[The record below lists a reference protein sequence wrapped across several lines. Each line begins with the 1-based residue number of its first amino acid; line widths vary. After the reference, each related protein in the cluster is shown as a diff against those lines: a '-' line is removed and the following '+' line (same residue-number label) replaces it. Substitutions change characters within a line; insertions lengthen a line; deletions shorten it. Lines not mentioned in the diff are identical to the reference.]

1 MNGPLTGWRVLLRIA
16 WRDVLRNKGR
26 SALILVMIALPVF
39 GVTAAHVV
47 ISTQNVSTVE
57 GLDRKL
63 GQATANLEVTA
74 NEEVGQYVDPNE
86 GGWTSGARK
95 DPVTTAE
102 LSAILGKDAAL
113 TPWRKDWLNAR
124 LGDRVRNVT
133 VTSADLGEKVFDG
146 TYELTAGRLPEK
158 KGEILVNDALV
169 ERGVTMGDTLEFLDS
184 PGTLEVVGLAEDASY
199 RGSEQAWAFP
209 GSVAASGHGPIAEPD
224 DYLVTGADVS
234 WEQVIELN
242 KIGVSVL
249 SRAVVANPPSEAEI
263 RAAQGENYYDDN
275 TSEMVFATIVLVI
288 TMALLEVILLAGP
301 AFAVGARRMQRH
313 LAQVAATGGTPG
325 QVRRAVL
332 ATAVVLG
339 GIAAAIGLVG
349 GIAAGAIGVP
359 IAQHWSSSVFGPFD
373 VVWLQVLGIALL
385 GWMSAVIA
393 AFVPAWIASRQ
404 DVVKVLAGRRGDRAP
419 SKASPVVG
427 AVLFAAGTALAV
439 HGTRQVTW
447 GEVWI
452 AAAAV
457 LVVLGGV
464 LLLSPVVA
472 IVGLLSGRAPLPLR
486 YAVRDAARHRA
497 RTVPAIGAVMATVT
511 GVVAL
516 GIANASDAK
525 ESEET
530 YRPSAAM
537 GSGSVHYWS
546 DGFSE
551 KTEAENW
558 ATITEVAHE
567 TFPEARVVHG
577 FKQGDGMGETT
588 DVNLEEV
595 VGRASL
601 LGEWGGFYSS
611 WIVEDRLPAASYWMS
626 DEAKAQAD
634 AALRAGKVVLFTD
647 DTARLAAEEMDQ
659 AAPDTSRTE
668 ATLRTSTWDGY
679 SEQSDE
685 GPKLTFPAT
694 VVEADYGVVQGIVP
708 TRVAERLGV
717 PVVPVSVELPGPVSK
732 DEAAALEKAFQAAGV
747 GDAEV
752 YVERGWPGD
761 RESALLLLVLAVV
774 GGLLMLGGTLTATF
788 LALSDAAPDLATLS
802 AVGAAPRERRLVA
815 ASYALVVGGIGSV
828 LGALVGLVPG
838 IAATWPMTGH
848 GETWAESHY
857 LAIPWLLILGVV
869 VGLPLLTAL
878 VVGLCARSRL
888 PLVARID

>member
-1 MNGPLTGWRVLLRIA
+1 MRSWRPLLRLA

-39 GVTAAHVV
+39 GVTAAHV
-47 ISTQNVSTVE
+47 IMSTSDVSTVE
-57 GLDRKL
+57 GLDRRL
-63 GQATANLEVTA
+63 GQAEANLEVTT
-74 NEEVGQYVDPNE
+74 NQKVGQDVDPNT
-86 GGWTSGARK
+86 GGWSEGTRR
-95 DPVTTAE
+95 DPVTVAQ
-102 LSAILGKDAAL
+102 LQALLGKDAVL
-113 TPWRKDWLNAR
+113 TPWRQDWLNAR
-124 LGDRVRNVT
+124 LDDRVRNVT
-133 VTSADLGEKVFDG
+133 VTSADLGEKVFAG

-158 KGEILVNDALV
+158 KGEILVNEALV
-169 ERGVTMGDTLEFLDS
+169 DRGVTMGDTLEFLDS
-184 PGTLEVVGLAEDASY
+184 PGKLEVVGLAEDASY
-199 RGSEQAWAFP
+199 RGSEYAWAFP
-209 GSVAASGHGPIAEPD
+209 GSVAASVNGPVAEPD
-224 DYLVTGADVS
+224 DYLVTGADVDWS
-234 WEQVIELN
+234 QVAELN
-242 KIGVSVL
+242 KLGVSVL
-249 SRAVVANPPSEAEI
+249 SRSVVTDPPSDAEV
-263 RAAQGENYYDDN
+263 RATQGDNYYDDN
-275 TSEMVFATIVLVI
+275 SDEMIFATIVLVI

-359 IAQHWSSSVFGPFD
+359 IAQHWSGSVFGPFD
-373 VVWLQVLGIALL
+373 VVWTQVLGIAVL
-385 GWMSAVIA
+385 GWLSAVIA

-439 HGTRQVTW
+439 HGTRQPTW
-447 GEVWI
+447 GEVWV

-472 IVGLLSGRAPLPLR
+472 IVGKLSGRAPLPLR

-530 YRPSAAM
+530 YRQSAAM
-537 GSGSVHYWS
+537 GAGAVHYWA

-551 KTEAENW
+551 KTDAESW
-558 ATITEVAHE
+558 AAITEVVHE
-567 TFPEARVVHG
+567 SFPKARLVHG
-577 FKQGDGMGETT
+577 FRQYGGVGETT
-588 DVNLEEV
+588 DVNLAEDLKS
-595 VGRASL
+595 GSL
-601 LGEWGGFYSS
+601 LGEWGGSYGS
-611 WIVEDRLPAASYWMS
+611 WIVEDRLPAADFWM
-626 DEAKAQAD
+626 DDAAKREAD

-647 DTARLAAEEMDQ
+647 DTARLAANEMDQ
-659 AAPDTSRTE
+659 SPPDTTRTE
-668 ATLRTSTWDGY
+668 ATLFTSTWDGY
-679 SEQSDE
+679 SEQSEE
-685 GPKLTFPAT
+685 GPKVTFPAA
-694 VVEADYGVVQGIVP
+694 VVEVEFGVVQGILP
-708 TRVAERLGV
+708 TKVAERLDV
-717 PVVPVSVELPGPVSK
+717 PISPVSLEIPGPVSK
-732 DEAAALEKAFQAAGV
+732 SSADALEKAFEAAGV
-747 GDAEV
+747 GNTEV
-752 YVERGWPGD
+752 YVERGWTGD
-761 RESALLLLVLAVV
+761 RESALLLLVLALV

-838 IAATWPMTGH
+838 IAATWPMTGQ
-848 GETWAESHY
+848 GATWGQSHF